1 MHFIVLGKIAL
12 EIKVS
17 HPRPTLFVQFG
28 QVSASV
34 CLEDSAPPGTRL
46 PFYEHCKWQAD
57 IAIERQWWIG
67 RLAASLS
74 TPRRAG
80 SELAKELTD
89 YGVRHEAGANG
100 TAPYLV
106 KTPAS

>member
-1 MHFIVLGKIAL
+1 MHVALFDKIVL

-28 QVSASV
+28 RVCAFV
-34 CLEDSAPPGTRL
+34 CLEDPAPPGARL
-46 PFYEHCKWQAD
+46 PFYEHRKWRAD

-74 TPRRAG
+74 MPRRAAS
-80 SELAKELTD
+80 SELTQKLAEHRAR
-89 YGVRHEAGANG
+89 YE
-100 TAPYLV
+100 TATSGIAAYLV
-106 KTPAS
+106 KD

>member
-1 MHFIVLGKIAL
+1 VHFALLDKIVL

-28 QVSASV
+28 RVCASV
-34 CLEDSAPPGTRL
+34 CFEDPALPGARL
-46 PFYEHCKWQAD
+46 PFYEHRKWQAD

-74 TPRRAG
+74 TPRRAAS
-80 SELAKELTD
+80 SELAQKLAQH
-89 YGVRHEAGANG
+89 GVRYETTISR
-100 TAPYLV
+100 TAAYLV
-106 KTPAS
+106 KE